1 MSLALELAEKVR
13 SNVHF
18 AEESMKYYLDLEKEG
33 HGRKDFGYVFQYI
46 NREQK
51 SKSDWYQQDKFFILF
66 HYLKLII
73 ILSINESNFDKIY
86 F

>member
-51 SKSDWYQQDKFFILF
+51 SKSD
-66 HYLKLII
+66 
-73 ILSINESNFDKIY
+73 
-86 F
+86 